1 MPCVRDFLSLF
12 FASIPWSDPTWLFR
26 WEEAAVMGWHDNT
39 FSAGAVDY
47 HRMCVADLSTPCPA
61 QYNTPQY
68 ATCFKALT
76 TAKNRLFASEITGGI
91 RRAILLAI
99 VSSQHSS
106 RSCEMGR
113 VLLTAARNAIT
124 VGSRKPGCTT
134 LRGEMYIL
142 LTYNPD
148 LSIVSE
154 EFFRQPEG
162 VCESLF
168 NRERESLI

>member
-1 MPCVRDFLSLF
+1 
-12 FASIPWSDPTWLFR
+12 
-26 WEEAAVMGWHDNT
+26 MGWHDNT

-76 TAKNRLFASEITGGI
+76 TAKNRLFASEITGGMQ
-91 RRAILLAI
+91 RAILLAF

-106 RSCEMGR
+106 RSCETGS
-113 VLLTAARNAIT
+113 VLLTATRNAIT

-134 LRGEMYIL
+134 LREMYIL

-148 LSIVSE
+148 LSIVSQ
-154 EFFRQPEG
+154 EFFRQPEC
-162 VCESLF
+162 VRSLF
-168 NRERESLI
+168 NREREFLI

>member
-1 MPCVRDFLSLF
+1 MRYCRFQDLEDILKGKWNAKDMSEISFPSFLPLF
-12 FASIPWSDPTWLFR
+12 HAQTQLTWLFR
-26 WEEAAVMGWHDNT
+26 WEETAVMGWHDNT

-61 QYNTPQY
+61 QYNTPEY
-68 ATCFKALT
+68 GTCFKALT
-76 TAKNRLFASEITGGI
+76 TAKNMLFASEITGEM

-124 VGSRKPGCTT
+124 VGSRSQDAQHC
-134 LRGEMYIL
+134 
-142 LTYNPD
+142 
-148 LSIVSE
+148 
-154 EFFRQPEG
+154 EG
-162 VCESLF
+162 KCIF
-168 NRERESLI
+168 Y